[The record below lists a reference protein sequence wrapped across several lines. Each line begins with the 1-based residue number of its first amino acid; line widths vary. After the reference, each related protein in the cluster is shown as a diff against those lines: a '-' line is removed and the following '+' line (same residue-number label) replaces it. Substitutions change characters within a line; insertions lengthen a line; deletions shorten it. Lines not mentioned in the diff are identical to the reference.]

1 MKSSIRIEKLNVAY
15 GKHPVLKGISAEIP
29 QGKLTAILGENGS
42 GKSTLLN
49 TLFRLNSISGGTIEL
64 LGKNLNTYTHRELAQ
79 ALSMVSQ
86 QTEIVPFT
94 VYEYMMMGRT
104 PYRNLYS
111 LKDSQEDK
119 ETVDSVISRLGLEKL
134 KDKPLSKLSGGER
147 QLATIARAIV
157 QNTPIILLDEPTA
170 NLDIRHQEE
179 IMRTLQR
186 EITEQGKTI
195 VMVMHDINL
204 AARYAEYV
212 IMIKNGNIIQQG
224 MAADILNSR
233 NLSELYQINLTEIT
247 DNNCTLF
254 LPK

>member
-1 MKSSIRIEKLNVAY
+1 MKASILIEKLEVAY
-15 GKHPVLKGISAEIP
+15 GKHPVLKGISTEIP

-49 TLFRLNSISGGTIEL
+49 TIFRLNNINSGSIEL
-64 LGKNLNTYTHRELAQ
+64 LGKRIDTYTHRELAQ

-86 QTEIVPFT
+86 RTEIVPFT

-104 PYRNLYS
+104 PYRSLYS
-111 LKDSQEDK
+111 LQDSQEDK
-119 ETVDSVISRLGLEKL
+119 DIVDSVISRLGLERS
-134 KDKPLSKLSGGER
+134 KDKPLSELSGGER
-147 QLATIARAIV
+147 QLASIARAIV
-157 QNTPIILLDEPTA
+157 QDTPIILLDEPTA

-179 IMRTLQR
+179 IMRILQR
-186 EITEQGKTI
+186 EIKEQGKTI

-212 IMIKNGNIIQQG
+212 IMIKNGNILQQG
-224 MAADILNSR
+224 TVHDVLNSR

-247 DNNCTLF
+247 DNECTLF